1 MRGMAMPEEVEAVV
15 ADSDAVMADMDVADE
30 AADTDVDEAADVD
43 MEADMAAEAIITTA
57 EMEITMGTTGK

>member
-1 MRGMAMPEEVEAVV
+1 MPEEVEAVE
-15 ADSDAVMADMDVADE
+15 ADLDVVMVDMDVADE

>member
-1 MRGMAMPEEVEAVV
+1 MPEEVEAVE
-15 ADSDAVMADMDVADE
+15 ADLDVVMVDMDVADE

-57 EMEITMGTTGK
+57 EMEIMMGTTGK

>member
-1 MRGMAMPEEVEAVV
+1 MPEEVEAVE
-15 ADSDAVMADMDVADE
+15 ADLDVVMVDMDVADE

-43 MEADMAAEAIITTA
+43 MEADMAAEAIITMA

>member
-1 MRGMAMPEEVEAVV
+1 MRGMAMPEEVEAVE
-15 ADSDAVMADMDVADE
+15 ADLDVVMVDMDVADE

-57 EMEITMGTTGK
+57 EMEIMMGTTGK